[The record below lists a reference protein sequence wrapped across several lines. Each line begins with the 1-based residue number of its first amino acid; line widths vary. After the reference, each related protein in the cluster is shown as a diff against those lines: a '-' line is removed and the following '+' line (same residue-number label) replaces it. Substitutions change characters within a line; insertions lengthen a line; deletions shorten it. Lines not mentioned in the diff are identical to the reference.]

1 MLTGTLIALFLTIFI
16 IWIFIQKSRKSRKY
30 VDSSKALTTI
40 PGMDPSDADKGNIED
55 IAKAGS
61 FPKFLQELHSQ
72 FGPIASFWYG
82 PTLTISLAS
91 ADQFKKTAPIFDR
104 HPEMFACC
112 LPLISDKS
120 IQFQN
125 GFHGRDLYKRL
136 SLPFS
141 HGPSLSLAP
150 GMTQLAKEMCKTWT
164 DGTKI
169 EIHQEIMK
177 LALHNITSLQFG
189 VTFECEKLMEKF
201 HDLYTFIMSEMDDLI
216 DGFRDLTD
224 VEREK
229 KFNAELDE
237 FKEIIRKVVC
247 DHKEKRESGDY
258 TKAPFLDT
266 LLDYTD
272 DMDEII
278 SQSITFMVGGFHT
291 TGNSIT
297 WALYYLSLHP
307 EVQEKLRKEVGMV
320 VGERGVEGQ
329 QDLDGLV
336 YMEQVINES
345 FRLARIAPFSTRIA
359 IQNLKIDGHS
369 IPEGTHLLNALC
381 VSLMDPQVFPSP
393 HKFDPDRFSPDNIS
407 HPSLA
412 SSPFGFGVRKCPGYK
427 FAKMEMVTALAVVVQ
442 RFRMEAVELEGGEWV
457 KPKFGFVTKPQEDI
471 WINIHKI
478 EN

>member
-30 VDSSKALTTI
+30 VDLSKALTTI
-40 PGMDPSDADKGNIED
+40 LGMDPSDADKGNIED

-61 FPKFLQELHSQ
+61 FPKFLQELHSK

-177 LALHNITSLQFG
+177 L
-189 VTFECEKLMEKF
+189 
-201 HDLYTFIMSEMDDLI
+201 
-216 DGFRDLTD
+216 
-224 VEREK
+224 
-229 KFNAELDE
+229 
-237 FKEIIRKVVC
+237 
-247 DHKEKRESGDY
+247 
-258 TKAPFLDT
+258 
-266 LLDYTD
+266 
-272 DMDEII
+272 
-278 SQSITFMVGGFHT
+278 
-291 TGNSIT
+291 
-297 WALYYLSLHP
+297 
-307 EVQEKLRKEVGMV
+307 
-320 VGERGVEGQ
+320 
-329 QDLDGLV
+329 
-336 YMEQVINES
+336 
-345 FRLARIAPFSTRIA
+345 
-359 IQNLKIDGHS
+359 
-369 IPEGTHLLNALC
+369 
-381 VSLMDPQVFPSP
+381 
-393 HKFDPDRFSPDNIS
+393 
-407 HPSLA
+407 
-412 SSPFGFGVRKCPGYK
+412 
-427 FAKMEMVTALAVVVQ
+427 
-442 RFRMEAVELEGGEWV
+442 
-457 KPKFGFVTKPQEDI
+457 
-471 WINIHKI
+471 
-478 EN
+478 